1 MSSKDLIAKLVEKMR
16 QAEGWQNSRG
26 DYGFMGKL
34 INEHGEDAVR
44 RALMTFGRVAK
55 LYPVEGLRG
64 VLVNLIQEAKEKI
77 EGEEMAKKQREFL
90 VKKTSLQL
98 KKLEGT

>member
-26 DYGFMGKL
+26 DYGFIGKL

-55 LYPVEGLRG
+55 LYPLKGLEESSSISFRKRKKRSKG
-64 VLVNLIQEAKEKI
+64 KKWPKNRVN
-77 EGEEMAKKQREFL
+77 FL
-90 VKKTSLQL
+90 
-98 KKLEGT
+98 